1 MKYIHP
7 NQPSLNLMPRSRI
20 AAKAE
25 GLPLYFTGIPCIR
38 GHVAP
43 RFTSNFGCKVCAA
56 AKTARYRAENPEK
69 SRVSNLRSY
78 HKHRKRR
85 LKDMKEDYLAKRE
98 ERIARAAKWQKD
110 HPDRVNERQRRLRA
124 ADPHRYRE
132 KERKKR
138 KENIDKIRMWG
149 RQWRDKNRAI
159 CAANTRRQKYQRLKA
174 APPWL
179 TKEQRK
185 EIAAFYRE
193 AQRLTRE
200 TGVIHHVDH
209 IHPIRGK
216 HSWGLHVPWN
226 LQVLPWHENLT
237 KNNKLLE
244 HSIDHSGRSS
254 RDSRV

>member
-98 ERIARAAKWQKD
+98 ERIAERESGQRPSRPRKRASDVLKLPIRTGIGK
-110 HPDRVNERQRRLRA
+110 RSKR
-124 ADPHRYRE
+124 
-132 KERKKR
+132 ERK
-138 KENIDKIRMWG
+138 E
-149 RQWRDKNRAI
+149 
-159 CAANTRRQKYQRLKA
+159 
-174 APPWL
+174 
-179 TKEQRK
+179 
-185 EIAAFYRE
+185 
-193 AQRLTRE
+193 
-200 TGVIHHVDH
+200 
-209 IHPIRGK
+209 K
-216 HSWGLHVPWN
+216 HRPES
-226 LQVLPWHENLT
+226 
-237 KNNKLLE
+237 
-244 HSIDHSGRSS
+244 
-254 RDSRV
+254 